1 MATLDNHQTT
11 AIPVVDERSA
21 TESTQDLAVK
31 INDLL
36 HGQAWQ
42 QVNSIDEGVGLV
54 LSDNGLSLRNADTPK
69 NGDVRV
75 DFLSSA
81 LEYRR
86 AKGGGKSELLVKAI
100 GIKGSQDYRVI
111 DATAGLGT
119 DSFVLASN
127 GCTVTMLE
135 RSALVA
141 ALLADALARLQFN
154 APDHELCQRLHLSRG
169 DSVAQ
174 LSDWACESESDF
186 QRPEAIYLDPMFPHR
201 KKSALVKKE
210 MQALQQLLGVDPDAD
225 NLLEPALAL
234 ATKRVVVKR
243 PASAPFLA
251 ERKPNLSMSSKK
263 HRFDIYF
270 T

>member
-1 MATLDNHQTT
+1 MATPNYPLVTN
-11 AIPVVDERSA
+11 ISVIDERSGVDSREA
-21 TESTQDLAVK
+21 LVAKMSG
-31 INDLL
+31 LL
-36 HGQAWQ
+36 PDQSWQ
-42 QVNSIDEGVGLV
+42 QVDSLDAGVGLV

-81 LEYRR
+81 LAYRR

-127 GCTVTMLE
+127 GCNVTMLE
-135 RSALVA
+135 RSPLVA
-141 ALLADALARLQFN
+141 ALLADALTRMHSN

-169 DSVAQ
+169 DSVTQ
-174 LSDWACESESDF
+174 LSQWAKIPESEH
-186 QRPEAIYLDPMFPHR
+186 QRPDAIYLDPMFPHR

-225 NLLEPALAL
+225 RLLEPALAL

-251 ERKPNLSMSSKK
+251 ERKPNVSMSSKK